1 MLIDAACGRALLLDD
16 SSLSDEHA
24 RLVNQNR
31 DSWELGAIS
40 SGYTWDTVLDTLGI
54 LTTGITVQMDDL
66 QDHHSETGSSCGE
79 DLEDLVY
86 LAERFGMVSDILVNN
101 AGLVAS
107 FFVKDREEWDGHFF
121 STPVCLTDKGA
132 LTWSKNWGDVEV
144 KSP

>member
-40 SGYTWDTVLDTLGI
+40 SGYTSDTVLDTLGI

-107 FFVKDREEWDGHFF
+107 FFVEDREEWDGHFF
-121 STPVCLTDKGA
+121 STPICLTDKGA
-132 LTWSKNWGDVEV
+132 LTWSKNWGDMEV